1 MFKFNS
7 NFVGKERQRLIG
19 KMEDAVT
26 VLNGKEFVANLQR
39 AQRLKSPRCGD
50 KGMKICSVHT

>member
-26 VLNGKEFVANLQR
+26 VLNGKEFVAMLQR
-39 AQRLKSPRCGD
+39 AQ
-50 KGMKICSVHT
+50 